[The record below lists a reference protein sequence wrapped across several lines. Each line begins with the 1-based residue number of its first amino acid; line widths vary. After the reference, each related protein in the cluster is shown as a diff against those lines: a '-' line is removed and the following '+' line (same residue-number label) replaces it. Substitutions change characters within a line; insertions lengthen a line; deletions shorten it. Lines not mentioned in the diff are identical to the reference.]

1 MSCVEW
7 AAGPFGWDAA
17 KGQTNVC
24 QRTVLVVVHHVTA
37 GTRLADVVPMLESDR
52 RVQVV
57 FTWARAS
64 VFSGGVAEFLARLGG
79 VVLPWQQAAQVRF
92 DLAVAA
98 SYGLLERL
106 HAPVVTLSH
115 GVGVG
120 RYTSRWDG
128 PGPRARR
135 EGAGAARARLTYHG
149 RVVPA
154 RIIVAADRQLAAL
167 TRSCPEAAPVA
178 PGPGDPCYDRLAASL
193 PSRARYRRAL
203 GAQRTTLVAVT
214 STWGKGSLLQ
224 RHRDLLA
231 RLAGD
236 LPPERY
242 RVAAIVHPN
251 VWSWHGPRQVRAWY
265 ADGVRRG
272 LILVPPEDGWRA
284 VLAAADV
291 AIGDHGS
298 VTCYAASAGVPVL
311 LASCPAGEA
320 GPGSP
325 VSVLARTAPRLCPA
339 QPVAPQLTQA
349 TAAWSPGAHAAV
361 RAAVTAV
368 PGQAA
373 RLIRTV
379 MYRLMNLAEPAA
391 PPPVCPVPVPA
402 PARIPGPFGE
412 AR

>member
-1 MSCVEW
+1 M
-7 AAGPFGWDAA
+7 
-17 KGQTNVC
+17 
-24 QRTVLVVVHHVTA
+24 
-37 GTRLADVVPMLESDR
+37 
-52 RVQVV
+52 
-57 FTWARAS
+57 
-64 VFSGGVAEFLARLGG
+64 
-79 VVLPWQQAAQVRF
+79 
-92 DLAVAA
+92 
-98 SYGLLERL
+98 
-106 HAPVVTLSH
+106 
-115 GVGVG
+115 G
-120 RYTSRWDG
+120 R
-128 PGPRARR
+128 PGPQAPR

-167 TRSCPEAAPVA
+167 RRSCPEAAPVA
-178 PGPGDPCYDRLAASL
+178 VVAGDPCYDRLAASL

-203 GAQRTTLVAVT
+203 GAQRKTLVAVT

-251 VWSWHGPRQVRAWY
+251 VWSWHGVRQVRAWY

-272 LILVPPEDGWRA
+272 LILVPPRGRLARRAGRRGRGDRGSRFGDVLRRVGRCPGAAGVLPGRGGRAGLPGERSGADRAPAVPGPARRA
-284 VLAAADV
+284 VA
-291 AIGDHGS
+291 
-298 VTCYAASAGVPVL
+298 
-311 LASCPAGEA
+311 PAGR
-320 GPGSP
+320 S
-325 VSVLARTAPRLCPA
+325 
-339 QPVAPQLTQA
+339 
-349 TAAWSPGAHAAV
+349 AAV
-361 RAAVTAV
+361 RAAMTAV

-402 PARIPGPFGE
+402 PARIPGAFGQ